1 MLTGVIQDG
10 IRENNMNQ
18 RVLVTAGAS
27 GIGREVARAFA
38 ANGAK
43 VFVSDIDAKGLN
55 ALSKEID
62 GVITKVCDNSKRS
75 DVEALIPA
83 AIEGLGGLD
92 VLVNNAGISGPT
104 ATVEEMDPD
113 KWEAVMNVNLNGT
126 FNVTRLAI
134 PHLKKSSA
142 GSIIIM
148 SSLGGRFGYP
158 NRSPYCT
165 SKWGLIGFAK
175 TLALELGEFN
185 IRANAIAPGAVGG
198 ERIEHVLE
206 GRAKAE
212 GKTLEQE
219 KANAMSVQALKRFV
233 DPKDIAALCIFL
245 ASDAG
250 KSISG
255 QVLPIDNGSVKAS

>member
-1 MLTGVIQDG
+1 
-10 IRENNMNQ
+10 MNQ

-27 GIGREVARAFA
+27 GIGREIARTFA

-43 VFVSDIDAKGLN
+43 VFVSDIDAKALE
-55 ALSKEID
+55 ALSKEIK
-62 GVITKVCDNSKRS
+62 GVMTKTCDNSKRS

-83 AIEGLGGLD
+83 AVDALGGLD
-92 VLVNNAGISGPT
+92 VLVNNAGISGLT
-104 ATVEEMDPD
+104 APVEAIDPD
-113 KWEAVMNVNLNGT
+113 KWEAVMNVNMNGT

-134 PHLKKSSA
+134 PHLKKSAA
-142 GSIIIM
+142 GNIIIM

-175 TLALELGEFN
+175 TLALELGAFN

-206 GRAKAE
+206 GRAKTE

-219 KANAMSVQALKRFV
+219 KEAAMSVQALKRFV
-233 DPKDIAALCIFL
+233 DPKDIAALCLFL

-255 QVLPIDNGSVKAS
+255 QVIPIDNDSVKAS

>member
-1 MLTGVIQDG
+1 
-10 IRENNMNQ
+10 MNQ

-27 GIGREVARAFA
+27 GIGREITRAFA

-43 VFVSDIDAKGLN
+43 VFVSDIDAKGLD
-55 ALSKEID
+55 ALSKEIK
-62 GVITKVCDNSKRS
+62 GVMTKVCDNSKRS

-83 AIEGLGGLD
+83 VVQTLGGLD

-104 ATVEEMDPD
+104 APVEEVDPD
-113 KWEAVMNVNLNGT
+113 KWEAVININLNGT

-142 GSIIIM
+142 GSIIIL

-175 TLALELGEFN
+175 TLALELGEYN

-198 ERIEHVLE
+198 ERIEGVLE

-212 GKTLEQE
+212 GKKLEEE
-219 KANAMSVQALKRFV
+219 KEATMSIQALKRFV

-245 ASDAG
+245 TSDAG

-255 QVLPIDNGSVKAS
+255 QVLPIDNDSVKAS

>member
-1 MLTGVIQDG
+1 
-10 IRENNMNQ
+10 MNQ

-27 GIGREVARAFA
+27 GIGREIARAFA

-43 VFVSDIDAKGLN
+43 VFVSDIDAKGLD
-55 ALSKEID
+55 ALSAEIK
-62 GVITKVCDNSKRS
+62 GVMTKVCDNSKRS
-75 DVEALIPA
+75 DVEALIA
-83 AIEGLGGLD
+83 VAVEALGGLD

-104 ATVEEMDPD
+104 APVEEVDPD

-126 FNVTRLAI
+126 FNVTRLSI
-134 PHLKKSSA
+134 PHLKKSTA
-142 GSIIIM
+142 GSIIVI
-148 SSLGGRFGYP
+148 SSLGGRYGYP

-165 SKWGLIGFAK
+165 SKWGLIGFTK
-175 TLALELGEFN
+175 TLALELGDFN

-198 ERIEHVLE
+198 ERIERVLA

-212 GKTLEQE
+212 GKTLQEEE
-219 KANAMSVQALKRFV
+219 KAALSIQALKRFV
-233 DPKDIAALCIFL
+233 DPKDIASLCVFL

-255 QVLPIDNGSVKAS
+255 QVLPIDNDSVKAA